1 MSAYEVRTFA
11 SDERIARAAGVI
23 IDAAWN
29 DLNFLNFT
37 RSHADYYDF
46 LMEHYAD
53 HQLALVDSVTGYV
66 VATANC
72 VPLYTPD
79 PRELPDTGWDWV
91 LETAFR
97 TTDRAHNLLGG
108 IAISVSP
115 AYRSGGHARTMIK
128 AMGELCIERGYDR
141 LVIPVRPT
149 LKTQHVSTSF
159 DDYMAWTDPSGR
171 PYDPWLRSHVS
182 MGGTPV
188 GIARESMVVE
198 EPVGFWE
205 AWHGQR
211 ITESGPL
218 HIRNG
223 LVPVEIDMER
233 GIGRYAEPNV
243 WMAYPGA
250 ALEKR
255 AAA

>member
-1 MSAYEVRTFA
+1 MSAFELRSFA
-11 SDERIARAAGVI
+11 SDEAVARAASVI

-37 RSHADYYDF
+37 KSHADYYDF
-46 LMEHYAD
+46 LMEHHAD
-53 HQLALVDSVTGYV
+53 HQLALVDMTSGYV
-66 VATANC
+66 VAAANC

-79 PRELPDTGWDWV
+79 PFDLPDRGWDWV

-97 TTDRAHNLLGG
+97 TTDREHNFLGG

-128 AMGELCIERGYDR
+128 AMGNLCVERGYER
-141 LVIPVRPT
+141 LAIPVRPT
-149 LKTQHVSTSF
+149 AKTRHADVDF
-159 DDYMAWTDPSGR
+159 DDYVSWTDPSDR
-171 PYDPWLRSHVS
+171 PFDPWLRSHVA
-182 MGGTPV
+182 MGGAIV

-211 ITESGPL
+211 IAESGPL

-243 WMAYPGA
+243 WMAYPGVA
-250 ALEKR
+250 AEKR
-255 AAA
+255 VAA